1 MDLNIDSG
9 KVLLVIGLTLLIVIG
24 VNVLIYFS
32 VTRKGTIG
40 QIELMRRAANQA
52 RNPWEVE
59 DNALAELSKLV
70 ADLKKDSSQDQDDD
84 HSP

>member
-1 MDLNIDSG
+1 MDLNIDPG

-40 QIELMRRAANQA
+40 QIELMRRAAKQA

-59 DNALAELSKLV
+59 DNALSELSRLV
-70 ADLKKDSSQDQDDD
+70 ANLKENPSQGKEDDQT
-84 HSP
+84 

>member
-1 MDLNIDSG
+1 MELNVDPG
-9 KVLLVIGLTLLIVIG
+9 KVMLVIGLTLLIVIG

-40 QIELMRRAANQA
+40 QIELLRRAAKQA

-59 DNALAELSKLV
+59 DNSLAELSKLV
-70 ADLKKDSSQDQDDD
+70 AELKENSDQGKDDD
-84 HSP
+84 RAP

>member
-1 MDLNIDSG
+1 MELNIDPG
-9 KVLLVIGLTLLIVIG
+9 KVMLVIGLTLLIVIG

-40 QIELMRRAANQA
+40 QIELLRRAAKQA

-59 DNALAELSKLV
+59 DNSLAELSKLV
-70 ADLKKDSSQDQDDD
+70 AELKENSDQGKDDD
-84 HSP
+84 RAP

>member
-1 MDLNIDSG
+1 M
-9 KVLLVIGLTLLIVIG
+9 LVIGLTLLIVIG

-40 QIELMRRAANQA
+40 QIELLRRAAKQA

-59 DNALAELSKLV
+59 DNSLAELSKLV
-70 ADLKKDSSQDQDDD
+70 AELKENSDQGKDDD
-84 HSP
+84 RAP

>member
-1 MDLNIDSG
+1 MAPNVDPG

-40 QIELMRRAANQA
+40 QIELMQRAARQA
-52 RNPWEVE
+52 RNPWERE
-59 DNALAELSKLV
+59 DNSLTELSKLV
-70 ADLKKDSSQDQDDD
+70 ADLQNKSDEKQDADEAK
-84 HSP
+84 

>member
-1 MDLNIDSG
+1 MELNVDPG
-9 KVLLVIGLTLLIVIG
+9 KVMLVIGLTLLIVVG

-40 QIELMRRAANQA
+40 QIELLRRAAKQA

-70 ADLKKDSSQDQDDD
+70 AELKENSDQGKDDD
-84 HSP
+84 RAP

>member
-1 MDLNIDSG
+1 MSLDVDPG
-9 KVLLVIGLTLLIVIG
+9 KVMLVIGLTLLIVIG

-59 DNALAELSKLV
+59 DNSLSELSRLV
-70 ADLKKDSSQDQDDD
+70 ADLKKNPDPDQDEDQTR
-84 HSP
+84 

>member
-1 MDLNIDSG
+1 MALNVDPG

-59 DNALAELSKLV
+59 DNSLSELSKLV
-70 ADLKKDSSQDQDDD
+70 ADLQKKPDQGQDEDQA
-84 HSP
+84 

>member
-1 MDLNIDSG
+1 MSLDVDPG
-9 KVLLVIGLTLLIVIG
+9 KVMLVIGLTLLIVIG

-59 DNALAELSKLV
+59 DNSLSELSKLV
-70 ADLKKDSSQDQDDD
+70 ADLQKKPDQGQDEDQA
-84 HSP
+84 

>member
-1 MDLNIDSG
+1 M
-9 KVLLVIGLTLLIVIG
+9 LVIGLTLLIVVG

-32 VTRKGTIG
+32 VTRKNTIG
-40 QIELMRRAANQA
+40 QIELLRRAAKQA

-70 ADLKKDSSQDQDDD
+70 ADLKENSSQGKDDD
-84 HSP
+84 RAP

>member
-1 MDLNIDSG
+1 LELNVDPG
-9 KVLLVIGLTLLIVIG
+9 KVMLVIGLTLLIVIG

-40 QIELMRRAANQA
+40 QIELLRRAAKQA

-59 DNALAELSKLV
+59 DNSLAELSKLV
-70 ADLKKDSSQDQDDD
+70 AELKENSDQGKDDD
-84 HSP
+84 RAP

>member
-1 MDLNIDSG
+1 M
-9 KVLLVIGLTLLIVIG
+9 LVIGLTLLIVIG

-40 QIELMRRAANQA
+40 QIELLRRAAKQA

-70 ADLKKDSSQDQDDD
+70 ADLKENSSQGKDDD
-84 HSP
+84 RAP